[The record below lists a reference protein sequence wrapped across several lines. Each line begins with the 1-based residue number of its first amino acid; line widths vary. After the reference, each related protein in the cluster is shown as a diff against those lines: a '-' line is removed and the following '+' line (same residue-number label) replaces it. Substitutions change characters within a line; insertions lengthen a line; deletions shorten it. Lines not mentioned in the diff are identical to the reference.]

1 MISFIGEIKE
11 KLGYVAEFL
20 NLGGGF
26 GVRYVESDPVISYE
40 ENIRKI
46 AEHINSYCT
55 ENNLEHPVILM
66 EPGRSIVADSGITL
80 YTVGS
85 VKEITGYKNYVA
97 IDGGMSDNPRYALYG
112 SKYTVLSANNMS
124 KKADYVCTIAGR
136 LCESGDLIQEN
147 VSIPRVKRGDL
158 IAVLVT
164 GAYNYS
170 MASNYNRL
178 PRPAVV
184 LLGETDRVVIKR
196 ESIED
201 VSRLDLMI

>member
-1 MISFIGEIKE
+1 
-11 KLGYVAEFL
+11 
-20 NLGGGF
+20 
-26 GVRYVESDPVISYE
+26 
-40 ENIRKI
+40 
-46 AEHINSYCT
+46 
-55 ENNLEHPVILM
+55 M

-184 LLGETDRVVIKR
+184 LLGDTDRVVIKR

>member
-1 MISFIGEIKE
+1 MSTASDMPPLKQKKWMKNAAKKHSIGMPRIM
-11 KLGYVAEFL
+11 
-20 NLGGGF
+20 
-26 GVRYVESDPVISYE
+26 
-40 ENIRKI
+40 
-46 AEHINSYCT
+46 
-55 ENNLEHPVILM
+55 M
-66 EPGRSIVADSGITL
+66 EPGRSLVAAAGLTL

-85 VKEITGYKNYVA
+85 VKEIPELKNYVS
-97 IDGGMSDNPRYALYG
+97 IDGGMADNPRYALYQ
-112 SKYTVLSANNMS
+112 SQYELHIANRAGQ
-124 KKADYVCTIAGR
+124 KADYICSVAGR
-136 LCESGDLIQEN
+136 CCESGDLIAEN
-147 VSIPRVKRGDL
+147 VKLQKPQRNDIL
-158 IAVLVT
+158 AVLVT